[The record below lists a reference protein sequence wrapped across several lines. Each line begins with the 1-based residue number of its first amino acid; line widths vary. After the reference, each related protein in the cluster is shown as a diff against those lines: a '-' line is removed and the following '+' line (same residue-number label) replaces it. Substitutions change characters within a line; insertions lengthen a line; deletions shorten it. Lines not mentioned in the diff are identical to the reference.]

1 MLEDTNGGSVGLK
14 WLLWFRIN
22 DDAHHPHQAVNGS
35 NLARTTDLTDRSKE
49 SKMARGT
56 VLIDRNRC
64 KGCELCVN
72 ACPQQVLHLS
82 SSRNARGYHPVELSE
97 NGHHCTGCAI
107 CAVVCPD
114 VVFTVYRE
122 AKPALRA
129 A

>member
-1 MLEDTNGGSVGLK
+1 LAG
-14 WLLWFRIN
+14 IN
-22 DDAHHPHQAVNGS
+22 DDVRRPDQAVKRINP
-35 NLARTTDLTDRSKE
+35 ARAAGLIYRSKE
-49 SKMARGT
+49 SKMARGA